1 MSLTHTYRAT
11 CLLMALLVPASAC
24 AVEEAALPHQPLRIG
39 RGDANAAGHAVAAIC
54 LDTAQPAWA
63 LLYGVLPQDAGRA
76 CAHPDMARVQRGEF
90 AALQRRLRGW
100 LVHESQPDADVAARV
115 VALVQ
120 QQPGMPVGLT
130 WDGGMAVTATDYTDA
145 ERRLA
150 AYRADPRG
158 YARRYWGASAAP

>member
-1 MSLTHTYRAT
+1 MSLASTYRTT
-11 CLLMALLVPASAC
+11 CLLIALLAPASAR

-39 RGDANAAGHAVAAIC
+39 RSDANAAGHAVVAIC
-54 LDTAQPAWA
+54 LDTAQPAWT

-76 CAHPDMARVQRGEF
+76 CAHPDMTRVQRAGF
-90 AALQRRLRGW
+90 TALQRRLRGW
-100 LVHESQPDADVAARV
+100 LVHEAQPDADVAARV

-150 AYRADPRG
+150 AYRADPHG